1 MGDDIMFSLKFL
13 VEQMQMLPDEWSQ
26 FVNDSGEIV
35 IIEDRYLAMA
45 DCYGEDISG
54 LSEDE
59 ISDYNIAKDIVENFD
74 NYIPLPDK
82 QEIGEYSIMEEFS
95 ENYLDAHIRDC
106 LNIAISGKGAFRR
119 FKDTVIRFGIQTEWY
134 AYRDAAFLEFARS
147 WCNRYE
153 IVYTEE
159 TE

>member
-1 MGDDIMFSLKFL
+1 MLSLKYL

-26 FVNDSGEIV
+26 FVNASGEIV
-35 IIEDRYLAMA
+35 TIEDRYLAMA
-45 DCYGEDISG
+45 DCNGEDIPG
-54 LSEDE
+54 LSKYEMTY
-59 ISDYNIAKDIVENFD
+59 YNIAKDIVENFD

-95 ENYLDAHIRDC
+95 ENHPDAHIRDC
-106 LNIAISGKGAFRR
+106 LSIAISGKGAFRR

-134 AYRDAAFLEFARS
+134 AYRDAAFLEFTRS
-147 WCNRYE
+147 WCNQYE